1 MRRAQEKGSDK
12 IRMKLINR
20 QKLDIYKKQRE
31 WEVIVRVALLT
42 CHSCFLNVLL
52 FVSFDAAKVPPRV
65 WTE

>member
-1 MRRAQEKGSDK
+1 MK
-12 IRMKLINR
+12 IINR

-52 FVSFDAAKVPPRV
+52 FVNFDAAKVPPRV